1 MYKYMDE
8 LLNFCKN
15 HIKNY
20 SIIESMEGN
29 TSIIRF
35 ENTKDNFNVIVE
47 CREKIQKLVVDKK
60 EFNFTDND
68 SVATRINTMFKE
80 IMERVRV

>member
-20 SIIESMEGN
+20 SITESTDGN
-29 TSIIRF
+29 NSIIRF

-68 SVATRINTMFKE
+68 SVAKRINTMFKE

>member
-20 SIIESMEGN
+20 SIIENVEGN
-29 TSIIRF
+29 NSIIRF

-68 SVATRINTMFKE
+68 SVAKRINTMFKE